1 MPAVAQGPTSSPAP
15 SSAATT
21 PPDAAS
27 DPVLKTAWDKAAASG
42 KPVEVPSRFTE
53 TMKVWADPDG
63 KNLRAQLHTRP
74 VQLKNKAGAWEP
86 VDTRIVTRDGTL
98 QAARVKT
105 PLTFGGR
112 GTKHLVSAAGE
123 QGTSGLGVT
132 RVLPEPKISGSTI
145 TYPDAVAPG
154 ADLVVL
160 ALADGF
166 VSQVVFRRRPDGPV
180 TVRLPLKLPKGTSFG
195 KGPEG
200 LPQLKD
206 AKGSA
211 KAAPVVLTAMDAK
224 VEASP
229 EQGKSSPVTARVE
242 TSGKTS
248 ELVFTPDAA
257 FLADPAV
264 TYPVTIAAASEWFG
278 GGVPDDAWVSKNSPS
293 SNNAAAGWLRAGTT
307 QTSADI
313 ARVYLK
319 YDTDVPELEGATVV
333 DADLYVWNYKSGG
346 PNGQLCGNEIGSGIA
361 ASLITSA
368 WTPTGLSWSNQP
380 SNAGIM
386 TGSGNKAGY
395 NIDASGTW
403 CASEAALVH
412 RITGMARA
420 WIEQGVANHG
430 LVLRAVTESPAINWR
445 QYYAS
450 EYSGDPYPGYRHPPT
465 LMVEYT
471 PAEKRYTMH
480 ASVEEDVVTS
490 EVLARYSDPITS
502 TPPRATALSWTETQA
517 ELRSSGE
524 VIGRNPD
531 TFFTPPSDWTPDE
544 TAAILDPDGEP
555 EVPAEEAVLGH
566 WSFDE
571 GAGTTTTDSSEWSNT
586 ANLNDTARWTPG
598 KSGTALTNATPAP
611 PATAKS
617 SAAPP
622 SRLGAAAAA
631 PTLSGFTVNPSQ
643 TVNGTIV
650 TSSLT
655 PTLKV
660 TATDA
665 AAAASTVEF
674 RVLKYSDDS
683 LVWSGSVANVPS
695 GTQASITVPAAKLVD
710 GTQYEW
716 QVRATSAGGTSA
728 WSAYQYFTAD
738 VPEAVVDQFQITP
751 SLVVGTTTVSSSLTP
766 TLLARVTD
774 PLGGAST
781 VAFEVARYSDDVTV
795 WSGTA
800 TNVASGSQAS
810 VTVPTGKLLDGIR
823 YEWRV
828 KATTP
833 NSTPAWSAYQYFT
846 ADVPEVVVDQF
857 QVTPSRT
864 VGTDAV
870 SSSLTPTL
878 LARVTDPLGGASTV
892 AFEVA
897 RYSDDVTVWSGTATN
912 VASGSQASVTVPTGK
927 LLDGIRY
934 EWRVKATTPN
944 STPAWSAYQ
953 YFKVDAAPL
962 VDQFQVSPSKVVG
975 DTVTTTSLTPTLLAR
990 VVDQLGGTA
999 TADFEVARYSDDVT
1013 VWSGTATN
1021 VTSGTQAS
1029 IAVPAAKLVDGTRYE
1044 WRVRATAGGATS
1056 AWTSYQYFTVDVPEA
1071 VVDQFQV
1078 TPSETVGTATV
1089 TPSLTPALLASVTDP
1104 LGGAAT
1110 VEFQVADWATDTV
1123 FWSTS
1128 VTGVASGAQASVTV
1142 PSGRLSD
1149 KVDYE
1154 FRVKATTS
1162 GSTPVWSNW
1171 QRFRIDLFDPA
1182 TDPAVSQLQV
1192 IPSQNQGGVTTAS
1205 SVTPELRAL
1214 VSHPQGSASR
1224 VEFEVEH
1231 DPSAPQGQGSGQ
1243 IWSTALDNVPSGTAA
1258 AVAVPVDKLADGWL
1272 VRWRLRSLV
1281 GGSSSTWSAWQQV
1294 KVAVP
1299 KPGVGQFQVTPSQVV
1314 DGKTVTTVTTPSLH
1328 AQVTYALGGTLR
1340 AEFEVEH
1347 DPAAPTGQGS
1357 GQIWTGGVDGV
1368 SAGTQ
1373 GVVTLPGG
1381 KLADGW
1387 QVRWRVRSLVGTLAS
1402 PWSAWQQL
1410 TVDLP
1415 GSAPSVQD
1423 LQITPAA
1430 QVEGETV
1437 TSTLT
1442 PHLRATVLD
1451 PRGEPVRAAFE
1462 VEHDPAAPTGQ
1473 GSGQIWTGGVDNVAP
1488 GSQAALA
1495 VPDGK
1500 LSDGWVVR
1508 WRARATSATAAS
1520 DWSSWQKAT
1529 VEIPKPGVGL
1539 LQVTPSQEVDGKTVT
1554 SILTPSLHARVTYA
1568 PGGALRAE
1576 FEVEHDPAAPEGQGN
1591 GQIWATEVNQ
1601 VPAGTQAAVA
1611 VPAGELTD
1619 GWVVRWRARSIAGTL
1634 TSPWSAWQQLTVKRP
1649 ASAPEVNDPQVT
1661 PAQTVGGKTLALSL
1675 TPELRATLTDPRGDA
1690 LTAEFEVEHDPAA
1703 PENQG
1708 SGQIWAG
1715 SVHGIAVNS
1724 RAVLAVPS
1732 GKLTDGWQVR
1742 WRVRA
1747 TSETAASDWSDWR
1760 LFTVDLPKP
1769 DVAGLQLTPARTVDG
1784 VTATE
1789 SLTPTLSAIATHPQA
1804 AVSRVEFQV
1813 EHDPAAPENQGS
1825 GQIWTGGV
1833 DDIASGGPAALT
1845 IPAGKLT
1852 DGWLIRWRAR
1862 AVAGGVSAGWSS
1874 WLTVKVDLILPGEE
1888 PLAEATTALVPSES
1902 SFTVGAWVR
1911 WADKDGDY
1919 TVIEQRG
1926 THQAAFRL
1934 GNTVEDGLVFTFASA
1949 DTREA
1954 STGGVLSQVEPPVN
1968 QWFHLA
1974 GAYDAA
1980 TKRATLY
1987 LNGVAIE
1994 SATLGFTTW
2003 RADGVTTLGTR
2014 LNGSL
2019 DDIWIYDKAI
2029 TAEEAAVAAGVTAS
2043 AARVK
2048 SSVKAA
2054 AAASATPTYHRI
2066 APADCIKEN
2075 SSFYF
2080 PPRFPVPVRNPK
2092 GWNPGPHDW
2101 CVSQK
2106 PKFTVEVTDPRTLRS
2121 RVTDEASMVLMTI
2134 GRVFNDSRTA
2144 EIEVINLQLDD
2155 TVQGSVF
2162 DGQVFALGL
2171 DVQGSPASSCRQVV
2185 DSSHL
2190 SVYAG
2195 NESYWNNRKVAFKI
2209 ESPESGWTPADTS
2222 QWLSECTIQL
2232 KLTVRDLPLMYKGA
2246 MAKGVVRCDS
2256 ARENQL
2262 FPRGCIFDHKMRAV
2276 ELHENTFPDA
2286 YAHIYKAYK
2295 TPNLTTPETTTT
2307 NPRLWPKH
2315 VPFGTGK
2322 EFPGFS
2328 TDTPLTRLNKKDSDP
2343 NVIKNRASRNYYR
2356 SFRIC
2361 AIDYKSSW
2369 KGGAAPWDT
2378 SLKECDEYP
2387 FQSTY
2392 QGSWVSWQANKP
2404 ADKGAPYKPGVA
2416 VSVSLIPK
2424 QQNTNWGATY
2434 HLAGLGRFY
2443 MNDRILY
2450 KENFILHL
2458 YNAAGNLVNPGP

>member
-1 MPAVAQGPTSSPAP
+1 MARCPQLDAVHRHVRAFAQMLCNLQGENLTAWI
-15 SSAATT
+15 
-21 PPDAAS
+21 DAVGA
-27 DPVLKTAWDKAAASG
+27 DDLPVLHSFAA
-42 KPVEVPSRFTE
+42 
-53 TMKVWADPDG
+53 
-63 KNLRAQLHTRP
+63 NLH
-74 VQLKNKAGAWEP
+74 N
-86 VDTRIVTRDGTL
+86 DRD
-98 QAARVKT
+98 
-105 PLTFGGR
+105 
-112 GTKHLVSAAGE
+112 
-123 QGTSGLGVT
+123 
-132 RVLPEPKISGSTI
+132 
-145 TYPDAVAPG
+145 
-154 ADLVVL
+154 
-160 ALADGF
+160 
-166 VSQVVFRRRPDGPV
+166 
-180 TVRLPLKLPKGTSFG
+180 
-195 KGPEG
+195 
-200 LPQLKD
+200 
-206 AKGSA
+206 
-211 KAAPVVLTAMDAK
+211 
-224 VEASP
+224 
-229 EQGKSSPVTARVE
+229 
-242 TSGKTS
+242 
-248 ELVFTPDAA
+248 
-257 FLADPAV
+257 
-264 TYPVTIAAASEWFG
+264 
-278 GGVPDDAWVSKNSPS
+278 
-293 SNNAAAGWLRAGTT
+293 
-307 QTSADI
+307 
-313 ARVYLK
+313 
-319 YDTDVPELEGATVV
+319 
-333 DADLYVWNYKSGG
+333 
-346 PNGQLCGNEIGSGIA
+346 
-361 ASLITSA
+361 
-368 WTPTGLSWSNQP
+368 
-380 SNAGIM
+380 
-386 TGSGNKAGY
+386 
-395 NIDASGTW
+395 
-403 CASEAALVH
+403 
-412 RITGMARA
+412 
-420 WIEQGVANHG
+420 
-430 LVLRAVTESPAINWR
+430 
-445 QYYAS
+445 
-450 EYSGDPYPGYRHPPT
+450 
-465 LMVEYT
+465 
-471 PAEKRYTMH
+471 

-490 EVLARYSDPITS
+490 EALARYSDPITS

-598 KSGTALTNATPAP
+598 KSGTALTNATSAP

-665 AAAASTVEF
+665 ATAASTVEF

-710 GTQYEW
+710 GTRYEW

-728 WSAYQYFTAD
+728 WSAYQYFTA
-738 VPEAVVDQFQITP
+738 
-751 SLVVGTTTVSSSLTP
+751 
-766 TLLARVTD
+766 
-774 PLGGAST
+774 
-781 VAFEVARYSDDVTV
+781 
-795 WSGTA
+795 
-800 TNVASGSQAS
+800 
-810 VTVPTGKLLDGIR
+810 
-823 YEWRV
+823 
-828 KATTP
+828 
-833 NSTPAWSAYQYFT
+833 
-846 ADVPEVVVDQF
+846 
-857 QVTPSRT
+857 
-864 VGTDAV
+864 
-870 SSSLTPTL
+870 
-878 LARVTDPLGGASTV
+878 
-892 AFEVA
+892 
-897 RYSDDVTVWSGTATN
+897 
-912 VASGSQASVTVPTGK
+912 
-927 LLDGIRY
+927 
-934 EWRVKATTPN
+934 
-944 STPAWSAYQ
+944 
-953 YFKVDAAPL
+953 
-962 VDQFQVSPSKVVG
+962 
-975 DTVTTTSLTPTLLAR
+975 
-990 VVDQLGGTA
+990 
-999 TADFEVARYSDDVT
+999 
-1013 VWSGTATN
+1013 
-1021 VTSGTQAS
+1021 
-1029 IAVPAAKLVDGTRYE
+1029 
-1044 WRVRATAGGATS
+1044 
-1056 AWTSYQYFTVDVPEA
+1056 DVPEA

-1258 AVAVPVDKLADGWL
+1258 AVAVPADKLADGWL
-1272 VRWRLRSLV
+1272 VRWRLRFLV

-1357 GQIWTGGVDGV
+1357 GQIWTGGVD
-1368 SAGTQ
+1368 
-1373 GVVTLPGG
+1373 
-1381 KLADGW
+1381 
-1387 QVRWRVRSLVGTLAS
+1387 
-1402 PWSAWQQL
+1402 
-1410 TVDLP
+1410 
-1415 GSAPSVQD
+1415 
-1423 LQITPAA
+1423 
-1430 QVEGETV
+1430 
-1437 TSTLT
+1437 
-1442 PHLRATVLD
+1442 
-1451 PRGEPVRAAFE
+1451 
-1462 VEHDPAAPTGQ
+1462 
-1473 GSGQIWTGGVDNVAP
+1473 NVAP

-1520 DWSSWQKAT
+1520 GWSSWQKAT

-1576 FEVEHDPAAPEGQGN
+1576 FEVEHDPAAPE
-1591 GQIWATEVNQ
+1591 
-1601 VPAGTQAAVA
+1601 
-1611 VPAGELTD
+1611 
-1619 GWVVRWRARSIAGTL
+1619 
-1634 TSPWSAWQQLTVKRP
+1634 
-1649 ASAPEVNDPQVT
+1649 
-1661 PAQTVGGKTLALSL
+1661 
-1675 TPELRATLTDPRGDA
+1675 
-1690 LTAEFEVEHDPAA
+1690 
-1703 PENQG
+1703 NQG

-1742 WRVRA
+1742 WR
-1747 TSETAASDWSDWR
+1747 
-1760 LFTVDLPKP
+1760 
-1769 DVAGLQLTPARTVDG
+1769 
-1784 VTATE
+1784 
-1789 SLTPTLSAIATHPQA
+1789 
-1804 AVSRVEFQV
+1804 
-1813 EHDPAAPENQGS
+1813 
-1825 GQIWTGGV
+1825 
-1833 DDIASGGPAALT
+1833 
-1845 IPAGKLT
+1845 
-1852 DGWLIRWRAR
+1852 AR

-1874 WLTVKVDLILPGEE
+1874 WLTVKADLILPGEE

-2019 DDIWIYDKAI
+2019 DDIWIYDKTI

-2075 SSFYF
+2075 SSFCF

-2195 NESYWNNRKVAFKI
+2195 NESYWNNRTVAFKI

-2276 ELHENTFPDA
+2276 ELHENTLPDA

-2416 VSVSLIPK
+2416 VSVSLILK

-2434 HLAGLGRFY
+2434 HLARLGRFY

>member
-1 MPAVAQGPTSSPAP
+1 M
-15 SSAATT
+15 
-21 PPDAAS
+21 
-27 DPVLKTAWDKAAASG
+27 
-42 KPVEVPSRFTE
+42 
-53 TMKVWADPDG
+53 
-63 KNLRAQLHTRP
+63 
-74 VQLKNKAGAWEP
+74 
-86 VDTRIVTRDGTL
+86 
-98 QAARVKT
+98 
-105 PLTFGGR
+105 
-112 GTKHLVSAAGE
+112 
-123 QGTSGLGVT
+123 
-132 RVLPEPKISGSTI
+132 
-145 TYPDAVAPG
+145 
-154 ADLVVL
+154 
-160 ALADGF
+160 
-166 VSQVVFRRRPDGPV
+166 
-180 TVRLPLKLPKGTSFG
+180 
-195 KGPEG
+195 
-200 LPQLKD
+200 
-206 AKGSA
+206 
-211 KAAPVVLTAMDAK
+211 
-224 VEASP
+224 
-229 EQGKSSPVTARVE
+229 
-242 TSGKTS
+242 
-248 ELVFTPDAA
+248 FTPDAA

-278 GGVPDDAWVSKNSPS
+278 GGVPDDAWVNKNSPS

-319 YDTDVPELEGATVV
+319 YDTDVPELEGATVI

-738 VPEAVVDQFQITP
+738 VPEVVVDQFQITP

-766 TLLARVTD
+766 TLR
-774 PLGGAST
+774 
-781 VAFEVARYSDDVTV
+781 
-795 WSGTA
+795 
-800 TNVASGSQAS
+800 
-810 VTVPTGKLLDGIR
+810 
-823 YEWRV
+823 
-828 KATTP
+828 
-833 NSTPAWSAYQYFT
+833 
-846 ADVPEVVVDQF
+846 
-857 QVTPSRT
+857 
-864 VGTDAV
+864 
-870 SSSLTPTL
+870 
-878 LARVTDPLGGASTV
+878 ARVTDPLGGASTV

-1347 DPAAPTGQGS
+1347 DPAAP
-1357 GQIWTGGVDGV
+1357 
-1368 SAGTQ
+1368 
-1373 GVVTLPGG
+1373 
-1381 KLADGW
+1381 
-1387 QVRWRVRSLVGTLAS
+1387 
-1402 PWSAWQQL
+1402 
-1410 TVDLP
+1410 
-1415 GSAPSVQD
+1415 
-1423 LQITPAA
+1423 
-1430 QVEGETV
+1430 
-1437 TSTLT
+1437 
-1442 PHLRATVLD
+1442 
-1451 PRGEPVRAAFE
+1451 
-1462 VEHDPAAPTGQ
+1462 
-1473 GSGQIWTGGVDNVAP
+1473 
-1488 GSQAALA
+1488 
-1495 VPDGK
+1495 
-1500 LSDGWVVR
+1500 
-1508 WRARATSATAAS
+1508 
-1520 DWSSWQKAT
+1520 
-1529 VEIPKPGVGL
+1529 
-1539 LQVTPSQEVDGKTVT
+1539 
-1554 SILTPSLHARVTYA
+1554 
-1568 PGGALRAE
+1568 
-1576 FEVEHDPAAPEGQGN
+1576 
-1591 GQIWATEVNQ
+1591 
-1601 VPAGTQAAVA
+1601 
-1611 VPAGELTD
+1611 
-1619 GWVVRWRARSIAGTL
+1619 
-1634 TSPWSAWQQLTVKRP
+1634 
-1649 ASAPEVNDPQVT
+1649 
-1661 PAQTVGGKTLALSL
+1661 
-1675 TPELRATLTDPRGDA
+1675 
-1690 LTAEFEVEHDPAA
+1690 
-1703 PENQG
+1703 
-1708 SGQIWAG
+1708 
-1715 SVHGIAVNS
+1715 
-1724 RAVLAVPS
+1724 
-1732 GKLTDGWQVR
+1732 
-1742 WRVRA
+1742 
-1747 TSETAASDWSDWR
+1747 
-1760 LFTVDLPKP
+1760 
-1769 DVAGLQLTPARTVDG
+1769 
-1784 VTATE
+1784 
-1789 SLTPTLSAIATHPQA
+1789 
-1804 AVSRVEFQV
+1804 
-1813 EHDPAAPENQGS
+1813 
-1825 GQIWTGGV
+1825 
-1833 DDIASGGPAALT
+1833 
-1845 IPAGKLT
+1845 
-1852 DGWLIRWRAR
+1852 
-1862 AVAGGVSAGWSS
+1862 
-1874 WLTVKVDLILPGEE
+1874 
-1888 PLAEATTALVPSES
+1888 
-1902 SFTVGAWVR
+1902 
-1911 WADKDGDY
+1911 
-1919 TVIEQRG
+1919 
-1926 THQAAFRL
+1926 
-1934 GNTVEDGLVFTFASA
+1934 
-1949 DTREA
+1949 
-1954 STGGVLSQVEPPVN
+1954 
-1968 QWFHLA
+1968 
-1974 GAYDAA
+1974 
-1980 TKRATLY
+1980 
-1987 LNGVAIE
+1987 
-1994 SATLGFTTW
+1994 
-2003 RADGVTTLGTR
+2003 
-2014 LNGSL
+2014 
-2019 DDIWIYDKAI
+2019 
-2029 TAEEAAVAAGVTAS
+2029 
-2043 AARVK
+2043 
-2048 SSVKAA
+2048 
-2054 AAASATPTYHRI
+2054 
-2066 APADCIKEN
+2066 
-2075 SSFYF
+2075 
-2080 PPRFPVPVRNPK
+2080 
-2092 GWNPGPHDW
+2092 
-2101 CVSQK
+2101 
-2106 PKFTVEVTDPRTLRS
+2106 
-2121 RVTDEASMVLMTI
+2121 
-2134 GRVFNDSRTA
+2134 
-2144 EIEVINLQLDD
+2144 
-2155 TVQGSVF
+2155 
-2162 DGQVFALGL
+2162 
-2171 DVQGSPASSCRQVV
+2171 
-2185 DSSHL
+2185 
-2190 SVYAG
+2190 
-2195 NESYWNNRKVAFKI
+2195 
-2209 ESPESGWTPADTS
+2209 
-2222 QWLSECTIQL
+2222 
-2232 KLTVRDLPLMYKGA
+2232 
-2246 MAKGVVRCDS
+2246 
-2256 ARENQL
+2256 
-2262 FPRGCIFDHKMRAV
+2262 
-2276 ELHENTFPDA
+2276 
-2286 YAHIYKAYK
+2286 
-2295 TPNLTTPETTTT
+2295 
-2307 NPRLWPKH
+2307 
-2315 VPFGTGK
+2315 
-2322 EFPGFS
+2322 
-2328 TDTPLTRLNKKDSDP
+2328 
-2343 NVIKNRASRNYYR
+2343 
-2356 SFRIC
+2356 
-2361 AIDYKSSW
+2361 
-2369 KGGAAPWDT
+2369 
-2378 SLKECDEYP
+2378 
-2387 FQSTY
+2387 
-2392 QGSWVSWQANKP
+2392 
-2404 ADKGAPYKPGVA
+2404 
-2416 VSVSLIPK
+2416 
-2424 QQNTNWGATY
+2424 
-2434 HLAGLGRFY
+2434 
-2443 MNDRILY
+2443 
-2450 KENFILHL
+2450 
-2458 YNAAGNLVNPGP
+2458 